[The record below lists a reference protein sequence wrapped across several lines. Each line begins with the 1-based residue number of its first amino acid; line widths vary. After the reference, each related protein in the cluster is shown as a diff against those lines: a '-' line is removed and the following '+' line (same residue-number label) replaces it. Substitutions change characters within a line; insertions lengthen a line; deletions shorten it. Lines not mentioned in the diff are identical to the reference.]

1 MLFTGCKFDHH
12 LGKLVVDITRSNGS
26 FFAPSWSL
34 LHDYK
39 TGFADWISYERR
51 YIKEM
56 QSAYEKKPGEFVKLI
71 HLYQDTDIVMVCY
84 ERGSEDTVQCHRRLL
99 KAILRKIEATLPAEP
114 RPHPVTL

>member
-26 FFAPSWSL
+26 FFAPSWGL
-34 LHDYK
+34 LRDYK
-39 TGFADWISYERR
+39 AKRIDWAEYEHR
-51 YIKEM
+51 YTAEM
-56 QSAYEKKPGEFVKLI
+56 GRAYAAKPGEFIKLI